1 MSTALK
7 QRALATVGNV
17 VRHVPHDGAQIFS
30 FVASPKVR
38 IDPWPMYQR
47 LHRRGPNRPGP
58 FGIWM
63 VGSHAGITTVL
74 RDAPTSVD
82 ESLAVGLPGG
92 GGGDKVTPFGQLIDK
107 TLLFTDPPDHSRLRR
122 LVSRTFTPRTVDRL
136 REPVGALVAE
146 RLAELRPRGRADLV
160 ADFALPLPVAVI
172 CELLGLPPSEHER
185 FIGWGRALAPRFDI
199 DLFRSEEVNQAGNE
213 AATQLVRYF
222 DDLLDHPERCDPEGL
237 VPALVSAQDGDDRLD
252 RMEVIALCALLLLA
266 GFETTTNLIGNGIL
280 SLLKQPDQAAAW
292 RDDRVDPARAVDEL
306 LRHDGPVQFTQRVL
320 LEDFEL
326 DGHVIPE
333 RSLAA
338 LLIGAGNRDPKV
350 FDDPDHLDLSRSPN
364 PHLSFSTGI
373 HHCLGAALARLEAEL
388 AVPAL
393 LRELPGLE
401 LDGRPRWRQT
411 FVLRGCTE
419 LPIRWSA

>member
-17 VRHVPHDGAQIFS
+17 VRYVPHDGAQMFS

-38 IDPWPMYQR
+38 TEPWTLYQR
-47 LHRRGPNRPGP
+47 FHRRGTVRQGP
-58 FGIWM
+58 YGLWL
-63 VGSHAGITTVL
+63 VASHAGITSVL
-74 RDAPTSVD
+74 RDASTTVD
-82 ESLAVGLPGG
+82 ESRAEGF
-92 GGGDKVTPFGQLIDK
+92 GGGDTHTEFGKLISK

-122 LVSRTFTPRTVDRL
+122 LVSRSFTPRTVERL
-136 REPVGALVAE
+136 RTPVAELVAKQ
-146 RLAELRPRGRADLV
+146 LAELRPRGRADLI

-172 CELLGLPPSEHER
+172 CELLGLPPSQR
-185 FIGWGRALAPRFDI
+185 DQFIAWGRDLAPRFDI
-199 DLFRSEEVNQAGNE
+199 DLFRDDEVNRRGD
-213 AATQLVRYF
+213 AAAAALVAYF
-222 DDLLDHPERCDPEGL
+222 DDVLDHPERCDPEGL
-237 VPALVSAQDGDDRLD
+237 VPALIAARDDDDRLD
-252 RMEVIALCALLLLA
+252 RMQVIALCALLLLA
-266 GFETTTNLIGNGIL
+266 GFETTTNLIGNGVQ
-280 SLLKQPDQAAAW
+280 SLLQAPDQLAAW
-292 RDDRVDPARAVDEL
+292 RDDRVDPALAVDEL

-326 DGHVIPE
+326 EGHVMPAF
-333 RSLAA
+333 SLIA

-350 FDDPDHLDLSRSPN
+350 FEDPDHLDLSRSPN

-401 LDGRPRWRQT
+401 LDGKPRWRET

>member
-1 MSTALK
+1 MSTPLK
-7 QRALATVGNV
+7 QRALASVGNV

-38 IDPWPMYQR
+38 TDPWALYQR
-47 LHRRGPNRPGP
+47 LHRRGPVRKGP
-58 FGIWM
+58 YGLWL
-63 VGSHAGITTVL
+63 VASHAGITSIL
-74 RDAPTSVD
+74 RDAPTTVD
-82 ESLAVGLPGG
+82 ESQAEGIPGNT
-92 GGGDKVTPFGQLIDK
+92 GDKETPFGKLIDK

-122 LVSRTFTPRTVDRL
+122 LVSRSFTPRTVTRL
-136 REPVGALVAE
+136 REPVAELVAKQ
-146 RLAELRPRGRADLV
+146 LAELRPRGRADLI

-172 CELLGLPPSEHER
+172 CELLGLPQSERER
-185 FIGWGRALAPRFDI
+185 FMAWGRALAPRFDI
-199 DLFRSEEVNQAGNE
+199 DLFRSEEVNRLGDE
-213 AATQLVRYF
+213 AATAMVEYF

-237 VPALVSAQDGDDRLD
+237 VPALVTAQDDDDRLD
-252 RMEVIALCALLLLA
+252 RMEVIALCGLLLLA
-266 GFETTTNLIGNGIL
+266 GFETTTNLIGNGVH
-280 SLLKQPDQAAAW
+280 SLLQQPDQLAAW
-292 RDDRVDPARAVDEL
+292 RDDRVDPALAVDEL

-320 LEDFEL
+320 LDDVEL
-326 DGHVIPE
+326 EGNAMTSK
-333 RSLAA
+333 SLIA

-350 FDDPDHLDLSRSPN
+350 FDDPDRLDLARNPN

-401 LDGRPRWRQT
+401 LAARPTWRQT
-411 FVLRGCTE
+411 FVLRGFTE